1 MPGRIETNYDGWESR
16 PWYESLPPKKRK
28 NPFQGARERRRVPM
42 DPVSL
47 KKSVHPHPMLSS
59 DAETLAGALAIFN
72 GGIDKEKIDLVLC
85 SSLVPDLLIQ

>member
-1 MPGRIETNYDGWESR
+1 
-16 PWYESLPPKKRK
+16 
-28 NPFQGARERRRVPM
+28 M